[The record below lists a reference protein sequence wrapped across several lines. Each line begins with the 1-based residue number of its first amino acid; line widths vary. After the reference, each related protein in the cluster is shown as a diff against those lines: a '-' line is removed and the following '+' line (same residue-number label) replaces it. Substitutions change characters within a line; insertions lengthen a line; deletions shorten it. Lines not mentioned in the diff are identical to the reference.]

1 MEQTLAA
8 IRRLQKNEQPLNF
21 VRSRPLRR
29 FRLHGCI
36 KRRGPEKKLNG
47 CEEAN
52 RQLLNPPRF
61 ARSEDNII
69 APSDFEQKPLQERNR
84 RFDTRT
90 EKAYG
95 KLTAFGSA
103 CKHSEVESSDR
114 SER

>member
-69 APSDFEQKPLQERNR
+69 APSDFEQKPRRKEIADSIQELESLR
-84 RFDTRT
+84 
-90 EKAYG
+90 KAYCIRIRMQAFRG
-95 KLTAFGSA
+95 RKL
-103 CKHSEVESSDR
+103 V
-114 SER
+114 